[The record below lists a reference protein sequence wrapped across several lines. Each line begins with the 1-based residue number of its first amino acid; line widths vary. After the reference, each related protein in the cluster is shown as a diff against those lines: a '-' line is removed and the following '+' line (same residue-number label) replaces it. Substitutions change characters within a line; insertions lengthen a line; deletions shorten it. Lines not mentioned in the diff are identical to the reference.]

1 MHMEAK
7 FLYFGALDLICCN
20 ESGQLPSEFAE
31 KGNLSGGSF
40 QTLSM
45 GADSWIEGPVDVRP
59 AIPVESGTRMC
70 SNACQGPVTP
80 KDIDE
85 FKI

>member
-1 MHMEAK
+1 MEAK
-7 FLYFGALDLICCN
+7 FLYFGALDPIFCN

-45 GADSWIEGPVDVRP
+45 GANSWIEGWVDV
-59 AIPVESGTRMC
+59 SSSY
-70 SNACQGPVTP
+70 SNGIRLENLAQQLPGSS
-80 KDIDE
+80 DANRH
-85 FKI
+85 

>member
-7 FLYFGALDLICCN
+7 FLYFAALYPIFCN
-20 ESGQLPSEFAE
+20 ESGQLPSEFVE

-45 GADSWIEGPVDVRP
+45 GANSWIEGRVDVSSSYS
-59 AIPVESGTRMC
+59 SGIR
-70 SNACQGPVTP
+70 
-80 KDIDE
+80 DE
-85 FKI
+85 NVLQRLPGSSDAKRH